1 MGLYDKMKTSPKL
14 ESEGIWLQIDDT
26 RIRLARAGGKNTK
39 FVVAA
44 EKIARE
50 HKRSLDL
57 MNEEQGR
64 RLFAKLF
71 AEIIVLDWLT
81 QSKDGD
87 LDEVGEKFVGVVD
100 EKGTG
105 FLEEDDGSLRWKRG
119 ISGPDGKLLEF
130 NVENVLKTFD
140 DLPDLLRIIKE
151 TAEDASL
158 FRQSLLKGIEGN

>member
-39 FVVAA
+39 FITAA

-57 MNEEQGR
+57 MGEEQGR
-64 RLFAKLF
+64 KLF
-71 AEIIVLDWLT
+71 SKLYAEIIVLDWLT
-81 QSKDGD
+81 KAKDGN
-87 LDEVGEKFVGVVD
+87 LDED
-100 EKGTG
+100 ADQAA
-105 FLEEDDGSLRWKRG
+105 EDLPEDKRWKRG
-119 ISGPDGKLLEF
+119 ISGPDGEVRDF

-140 DLPDLLRIIKE
+140 DLPDLLRIVKE
-151 TAEDASL
+151 TAEDAAL
-158 FRQSLLKGIEGN
+158 FRQSLLKDVEGN

>member
-81 QSKDGD
+81 ENPEGE
-87 LDEVGEKFVGVVD
+87 LDEVGQMFPENPDPLEK
-100 EKGTG
+100 
-105 FLEEDDGSLRWKRG
+105 RWTRG